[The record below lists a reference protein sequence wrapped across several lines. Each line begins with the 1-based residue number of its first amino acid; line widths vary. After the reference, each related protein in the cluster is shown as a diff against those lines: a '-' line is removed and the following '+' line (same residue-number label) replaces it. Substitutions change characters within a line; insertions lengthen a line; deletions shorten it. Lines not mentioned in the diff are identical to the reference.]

1 MSMTTLLSPEDE
13 SRVLSLFGKPSFRP
27 VQRELIACAL
37 RGESCL
43 GVLPTGHGKSLCYQ
57 AAAVLFGGTSVVVSP
72 LIALMRDQEDSL
84 RALGIA
90 ARRWESGLSPAE
102 RAETL
107 EALRAGELAILFVAP
122 ESLDNA
128 ELADALRDVPKGL
141 FVVDEVHCVS
151 EWGHSFRPD
160 YLKLPAWAEPHG
172 FHAVMALT
180 ATATLRVQEDLCRAF
195 GMAAGH
201 VFALSP
207 YRPGIDRRVCSV
219 SEEGRDRLLEGFL
232 REPEHLPAIVYCR
245 TRKSTEE
252 VADRLGKAG
261 FSARAYHAGQPTD
274 VRARIQD
281 DFLSGSCD
289 VLVAT
294 IAFGMGIDKQD
305 VRTVV
310 HYHLPAN
317 PESYIQESGR
327 AGRDGGPSW
336 SLVLL
341 SPGDLVTAR
350 NRIRGEVPDDEGLM
364 RCVRWLLP
372 AARRVVSLWELG
384 TECDLPEEVIQRILQ
399 RMQDEGIVEVAAR
412 GAKYYKA
419 RPLFPIGTIL
429 DGRSEEER
437 KVLLWLD
444 GRREGEVEDLAFEFD
459 MDWTEARAC
468 LDEMEQSGEWKIAF
482 RQSALQ
488 VRTLDPAASPRDVA
502 DLLADYYAGRC
513 RAAQERLDTV
523 LGMFTGHDCLNRAL
537 GAYFGFP
544 GEEPCGHCFLCR
556 GERMACPEAVE
567 SAFPDDLR
575 EQLDELADRGL
586 SALSRPSQWVRF
598 LLGISSP
605 ASLRARLWAHPL
617 YGACSGC
624 GWDDVARFCGRS

>member
-1 MSMTTLLSPEDE
+1 MPAMLSPEDE
-13 SRVLSLFGKPSFRP
+13 ARVLSLFGKPSFRP

-57 AAAVLFGGTSVVVSP
+57 AAAVLRGGTSVVVSP

-107 EALRAGELAILFVAP
+107 DALRSGALAILFVAP

-128 ELADALRDVPKGL
+128 ELAEALRDVPKGL
-141 FVVDEVHCVS
+141 FVVDEAHCVS

-160 YLKLPAWAEPHG
+160 YLKLPAWAAPHG

-180 ATATLRVQEDLCRAF
+180 ATATPRVQDDLCRAF
-195 GMAAGH
+195 GIAAGN

-207 YRPGIDRRVCSV
+207 YRSGIDRRVCSV
-219 SEEGRDRLLEGFL
+219 AEEGRDGLLEGFF
-232 REPEHLPAIVYCR
+232 REPSHLPAIVYCR

-252 VADRLGKAG
+252 VADRLVKEG

-281 DFLSGSCD
+281 DFLSGRSD

-305 VRTVV
+305 VRSVV

-327 AGRDGGPSW
+327 AGRDGSPAW

-341 SPGDLVTAR
+341 SPGDVVTAR
-350 NRIRGEVPDDEGLM
+350 NRIRGEVPDEEGLA
-364 RCVRWLLP
+364 RAARWLLP

-399 RMQDEGIVEVAAR
+399 RMQEDGVVEVAAR
-412 GAKYYKA
+412 GAKYYKV
-419 RPLFPIGTIL
+419 RPLFPINTIL

-437 KVLLWLD
+437 NVLLWLD
-444 GRREGEVEDLAFEFD
+444 GHREGEVESLAFEFD

-468 LDEMEQSGEWKIAF
+468 LDEMEQSGEWKVSF

-488 VRTLDPAASPRDVA
+488 VRTLEPSASPRDVA
-502 DLLADYYAGRC
+502 DMLAEYYAVRC
-513 RAAQERLDTV
+513 RAAQQRLDLV
-523 LGMFTGHDCLNRAL
+523 LDMFAGELCLNRAL
-537 GAYFGFP
+537 DAYFGFP
-544 GEEPCGHCFLCR
+544 GEEPCGHCHLCR
-556 GERMACPEAVE
+556 GERIARPECGE
-567 SAFPDDLR
+567 IPIPDDLR
-575 EQLDELADRGL
+575 MELAELAERGL
-586 SALSRPSQWVRF
+586 AALGRPSQWVRF

-624 GWDDVARFCGRS
+624 RWDDVARFCGRG